1 MSKGVAGIYRAR
13 VDDRDIVVELA
24 HRRPYLCLQ
33 IGSTIHTVVE
43 SSCEA
48 GAFELTLDGILY
60 NGWRYAVGNE
70 VHVRLGAR
78 TFIVGCGDADA
89 WAAGRDGHQ
98 HESRADMPGVVV
110 AVHCEVG
117 QAVAAGDKLITIES
131 MKLQATL
138 VASHEAVVERVH
150 VGLETAFERGAV
162 LVSFV
167 KPVET

>member
-1 MSKGVAGIYRAR
+1 MSTAVAVVYRAR
-13 VDDRDIVVELA
+13 IDSRDIVVELA
-24 HRRPYLCLQ
+24 QRRPYLRLQ
-33 IGSTIHTVVE
+33 IDNTIHTVVE

-48 GAFELTLDGILY
+48 SAYELTLNGTVY
-60 NGWRYAVGNE
+60 RGWRYAVGND

-78 TFIVGCGDADA
+78 TFIVSCAGADLEA
-89 WAAGRDGHQ
+89 TGRDGQQ

-117 QAVAAGDKLITIES
+117 QAVAAGDQLITIES

-138 VASHEAVVERVH
+138 VASHAAVVERVH

-167 KPVET
+167 KP